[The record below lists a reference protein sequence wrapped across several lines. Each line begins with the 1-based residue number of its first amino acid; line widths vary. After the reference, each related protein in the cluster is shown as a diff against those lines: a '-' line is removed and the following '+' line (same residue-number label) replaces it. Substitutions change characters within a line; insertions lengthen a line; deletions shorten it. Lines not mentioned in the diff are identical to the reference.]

1 MDRKDYFVGIF
12 SAYFE
17 CYVVVSLDSIREAF
31 KKMCCLVLPNTGVTP
46 PLPLKRFGQV
56 MVIFSDHDM
65 DSIVSGYPLFIWFK
79 IAV

>member
-1 MDRKDYFVGIF
+1 MGIF
-12 SAYFE
+12 
-17 CYVVVSLDSIREAF
+17 CYVVVSLDSIGKPL
-31 KKMCCLVLPNTGVTP
+31 KKMCSLVFANTGVTP

>member
-31 KKMCCLVLPNTGVTP
+31 KKKMCSLVFAHTRVTT

-65 DSIVSGYPLFIWFK
+65 DSIVSGFSNQL
-79 IAV
+79 